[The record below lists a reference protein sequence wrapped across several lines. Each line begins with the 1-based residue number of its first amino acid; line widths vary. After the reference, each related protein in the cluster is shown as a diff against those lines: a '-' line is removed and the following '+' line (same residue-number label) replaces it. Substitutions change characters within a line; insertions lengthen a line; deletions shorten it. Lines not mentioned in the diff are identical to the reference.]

1 MSDYSVT
8 ERNENFKKGLEE
20 ILDDL
25 FIESLVESPGTRKA
39 VRDLAIEKIV
49 LLRTQYERDLL
60 HAIADK
66 IHNC

>member
-1 MSDYSVT
+1 MSSYSVT

-25 FIESLVESPGTRKA
+25 FIDPLIESPGTRKA

-60 HAIADK
+60 HAIAGK

>member
-8 ERNENFKKGLEE
+8 EINENFKKGLEE

-25 FIESLVESPGTRKA
+25 FIDSLVESPSTRKA
-39 VRDLAIEKIV
+39 VRELAIEKIV

-60 HAIADK
+60 HAIASK

>member
-25 FIESLVESPGTRKA
+25 FIESLVESPSTRKA

-49 LLRTQYERDLL
+49 LLRTQYESDLL
-60 HAIADK
+60 HAIAGK

>member
-1 MSDYSVT
+1 MSDYSVA
-8 ERNENFKKGLEE
+8 ERNKKFKKGLEE

-25 FIESLVESPGTRKA
+25 FIESLVENPSTRKA
-39 VRDLAIEKIV
+39 VRELAIEKIV
-49 LLRTQYERDLL
+49 LLRTQHESDLL